1 MNLVYR
7 RRADGHGLARPG
19 RGRNAAA
26 RRRGRRP
33 CLEPLESRRL
43 LSNTSITDFPT
54 PTAAAGPTWITSGP
68 DGNLWFTEF
77 SADKVGLINPTSHA
91 TTDFLLPTAAA
102 GPEDIT
108 AGPDGN
114 LWFTEYSGNKI
125 GTINPT
131 THVITEFALPTAGA
145 EPYGIAAG
153 PDGNLWFTEYG
164 GNKIGTINPTTH
176 VITEFAVP
184 TAGSEP
190 LGIAAGPDGNLW
202 FTEYS
207 GNKIGTINPTTHVI
221 TEYSLPTAGSNPFSI
236 AAGADGNLWFT
247 EYGISKIGTINP
259 TTHVINEFATPTA
272 TTNPIGIASGG
283 NGNLWFTEPSAD
295 QIGTINPI
303 THGIAEFAI
312 PTATSDPFG
321 IAAGPDGNLWFDEYS
336 ASKIGVASP
345 ATYVSV
351 TTEPP
356 SFVEPGN
363 AFGLTVSVHYY
374 SGPTDTGYNGPVT
387 VALLNPGTATLS
399 GTLTVTAKDGVATF
413 TGLSIN
419 QVGTGYQLMA
429 YTDAL
434 TTTLTTPV
442 TIDVAPTI
450 VAETILYAGKGRH
463 KHIVGFELTF
473 SKALADTPAQDVAN
487 YTVTQTVRLH
497 GKPSARA
504 VALMSAA
511 YDATTDAVT
520 LTIAGKAAFLT
531 GGMIVVNA
539 SSPNGITDLLGDE
552 LDGTGM
558 GVPGVNATLV
568 ISPKGRG
575 ITLMS

>member
-19 RGRNAAA
+19 RGRDAAA

-77 SADKVGLINPTSHA
+77 NADKVGMINPTSHT

-145 EPYGIAAG
+145 DPYGIAVG
-153 PDGNLWFTEYG
+153 PD
-164 GNKIGTINPTTH
+164 
-176 VITEFAVP
+176 
-184 TAGSEP
+184 
-190 LGIAAGPDGNLW
+190 
-202 FTEYS
+202 
-207 GNKIGTINPTTHVI
+207 
-221 TEYSLPTAGSNPFSI
+221 
-236 AAGADGNLWFT
+236 
-247 EYGISKIGTINP
+247 
-259 TTHVINEFATPTA
+259 
-272 TTNPIGIASGG
+272 
-283 NGNLWFTEPSAD
+283 GNLWFTEPSAD

-312 PTATSDPFG
+312 PTASSDPFG

-336 ASKIGVASP
+336 ASKIGVVSP

-356 SFVEPGN
+356 AFVEPGN
-363 AFGLTVSVHYY
+363 AFGLTVSVHYL

-387 VALLNPGTATLS
+387 LALLNPGAATLS

-473 SKALADTPAQDVAN
+473 SKALAATPAQNVAN

-539 SSPNGITDLLGDE
+539 ASPNGITDLLGDE
-552 LDGTGM
+552 LDGTGK

-575 ITLMS
+575 ITLMT